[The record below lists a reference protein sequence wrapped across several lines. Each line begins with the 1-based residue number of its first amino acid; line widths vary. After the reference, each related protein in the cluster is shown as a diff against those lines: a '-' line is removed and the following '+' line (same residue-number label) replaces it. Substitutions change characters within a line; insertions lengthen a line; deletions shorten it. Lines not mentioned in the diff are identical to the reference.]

1 MHLSKKDYKILYLFL
16 TLVKKK
22 NSHFWNNSK
31 NPIKKSDSTFSTQ
44 NKVQYVVDNEYTQ
57 VQMIF
62 KL

>member
-16 TLVKKK
+16 TLVKK
-22 NSHFWNNSK
+22 NSK